1 MDDATRVKEAIDI
14 VQYIGR
20 YISLK
25 KSGRN
30 FLGLC
35 PFHGEKS
42 PSFNVNPERGIFKC
56 FGCGVSGDV
65 ISFVMQREGMS
76 FGDALKLLAD
86 EAGITITK
94 VGKPDN
100 EQQKEERLY
109 EILELSARFYAHILQ
124 KHAAAEPAREYARDR
139 GLGEVNA
146 SEIVKIFQ
154 LGYAPSGWRNLADFL
169 LKKGYSLNE
178 LFDSGMVVKSQKGE
192 GERVRYFDM
201 FRGRLVFP
209 LMNKVGKVVGFSGRV
224 MDGSKP
230 KYINTAETALFHKR
244 EFLFGFYQAR
254 ETIRV
259 EDSVIVVEG
268 EMDMLS
274 SFRVGVKNVVAVK
287 GSALTVEHLQLI
299 GKFTKR
305 LMLCFDADKAGD
317 MAQIRAINDAIERG
331 FEVKVIQL
339 AEGKDADEVI
349 RRDAQEWREAIK
361 NAVPFY
367 DFLIDVAVR
376 RYGVNSA
383 QGKSQIAKEILP
395 IIKQIGDLIT
405 QTYYVQKLAALLEMD
420 EGMIE
425 RMVRQGGE
433 WTSQPKREEKPVETI
448 KKKEEVSSEA
458 YLLALVMRQMRVIRS
473 LESFLPKEALA
484 DNEARFV
491 YTKGIEFVKTREGH
505 STEEFL
511 AFVELE
517 REGVRE
523 FLDELFMIT
532 VPEEDDVIRREI
544 ATTAVFLK
552 RLYLKNVLQK
562 INRAIKQA
570 QAQLGKES
578 DVKELEK
585 KLSVVVAELVQLE
598 QPQSAFVLA
607 TEQWER
613 K

>member
-1 MDDATRVKEAIDI
+1 
-14 VQYIGR
+14 
-20 YISLK
+20 
-25 KSGRN
+25 
-30 FLGLC
+30 
-35 PFHGEKS
+35 
-42 PSFNVNPERGIFKC
+42 
-56 FGCGVSGDV
+56 
-65 ISFVMQREGMS
+65 
-76 FGDALKLLAD
+76 
-86 EAGITITK
+86 
-94 VGKPDN
+94 
-100 EQQKEERLY
+100 
-109 EILELSARFYAHILQ
+109 
-124 KHAAAEPAREYARDR
+124 
-139 GLGEVNA
+139 
-146 SEIVKIFQ
+146 
-154 LGYAPSGWRNLADFL
+154 
-169 LKKGYSLNE
+169 
-178 LFDSGMVVKSQKGE
+178 
-192 GERVRYFDM
+192 
-201 FRGRLVFP
+201 
-209 LMNKVGKVVGFSGRV
+209 

-254 ETIRV
+254 ETIRS

-305 LMLCFDADKAGD
+305 LLLCFDADKAGD

-367 DFLIDVAVR
+367 DFLIDAAVR
-376 RYGVNSA
+376 SYGVSSA
-383 QGKSQIAKEILP
+383 QGKSQISKEILP

-405 QTYYVQKLAALLEMD
+405 QTYYVQKLAALLGVD
-420 EGMIE
+420 EEMIE

-433 WTSQPKREEKPVETI
+433 LTEIQSNTQKKRSETV
-448 KKKEEVSSEA
+448 KKKEEATSEEW
-458 YLLALVMRQMRVIRS
+458 LMALVVRQLRAIRA

-517 REGVRE
+517 REDVRE
-523 FLDELFMIT
+523 FLDALFLIT

-570 QAQLGKES
+570 QAQLGKEN

>member
-1 MDDATRVKEAIDI
+1 MRRRRQRGEYV
-14 VQYIGR
+14 
-20 YISLK
+20 
-25 KSGRN
+25 
-30 FLGLC
+30 LG
-35 PFHGEKS
+35 
-42 PSFNVNPERGIFKC
+42 
-56 FGCGVSGDV
+56 
-65 ISFVMQREGMS
+65 
-76 FGDALKLLAD
+76 
-86 EAGITITK
+86 
-94 VGKPDN
+94 
-100 EQQKEERLY
+100 
-109 EILELSARFYAHILQ
+109 
-124 KHAAAEPAREYARDR
+124 R
-139 GLGEVNA
+139 GLGEVSE

-178 LFDSGMVVKSQKGE
+178 LFDSGMVGGDRKKGK
-192 GERVRYFDM
+192 EREVRYFDM
-201 FRGRLVFP
+201 FRGRLMFP

-254 ETIRV
+254 ETIRS
-259 EDSVIVVEG
+259 ENSVIVVEG

-305 LMLCFDADKAGD
+305 LLLCFDADKAGD

-349 RRDAQEWREAIK
+349 RRDAQDWREAIK

-367 DFLIDVAVR
+367 DFLIDAAVR
-376 RYGVNSA
+376 RYGVSSA
-383 QGKSQIAKEILP
+383 QGKSQISKEILP

-405 QTYYVQKLAALLEMD
+405 QTYYVQKLAALLEVD
-420 EGMIE
+420 EEMVE
-425 RMVRQGGE
+425 RMVRRGGE
-433 WTSQPKREEKPVETI
+433 LTEIQSSTKKKRSETV
-448 KKKEEVSSEA
+448 KKKEEATSEEW
-458 YLLALVMRQMRVIRS
+458 LMALVVRQLRAIRA

-523 FLDELFMIT
+523 FLDALFLIT

-570 QAQLGKES
+570 QAQLGKEN

>member
-86 EAGITITK
+86 EAGITISK
-94 VGKPDN
+94 VGKSDN

-124 KHAAAEPAREYARDR
+124 KHATAEPAREYVRER
-139 GLGEVNA
+139 GLGEVNG

-178 LFDSGMVVKSQKGE
+178 LFESGMVVRSQKGE

-287 GSALTVEHLQLI
+287 GSALTVEHLHLI

-349 RRDAQEWREAIK
+349 RRDEQEWREAIK

-405 QTYYVQKLAALLEMD
+405 QTYYVQKLAALLGVD
-420 EGMIE
+420 EVMVE

-433 WTSQPKREEKPVETI
+433 LTETQPNLQKKRLDVV
-448 KKKEEVSSEA
+448 KKKEEATSEEWLMA
-458 YLLALVMRQMRVIRS
+458 
-473 LESFLPKEALA
+473 FLPKEALA

-517 REGVRE
+517 REDVRE
-523 FLDELFMIT
+523 FLDALFLIT

-570 QAQLGKES
+570 QAQLGKEN
-578 DVKELEK
+578 DVKDLEK